1 MQVQGRTNPSCLVS
15 WATECYKVV
24 PKVFSVMTAVF
35 FSLAYKN
42 MWPHAPSRKCQI
54 TGLLFI
60 SRIVGT

>member
-1 MQVQGRTNPSCLVS
+1 VS